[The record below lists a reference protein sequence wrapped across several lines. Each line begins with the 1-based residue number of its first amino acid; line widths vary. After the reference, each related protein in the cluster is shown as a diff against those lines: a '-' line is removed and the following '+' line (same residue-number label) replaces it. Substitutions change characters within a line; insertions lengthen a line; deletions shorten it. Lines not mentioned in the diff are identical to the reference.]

1 MNKLRDKFQNFMEG
15 RYGIDELGRFS
26 MFLSLGLIV
35 VSFFVATLILST
47 LAVLLLVWGYF
58 RMLSRNQTKRWEE
71 NQKFLEVK
79 ERFFGFFRGKSRAY
93 KDKDHC
99 YFKCPNCKKLLRVP
113 KGKGNISIHC
123 PQCHTD
129 FVKRT

>member
-15 RYGIDELGRFS
+15 RYGMDALGRFA

-71 NQKFLEVK
+71 NQMFPEVK
-79 ERFFGFFRGKSRAY
+79 ERFFGFFRGKLRDFKA
-93 KDKDHC
+93 KAHC
-99 YFKCPNCKKLLRVP
+99 YFKRPHCKKLLGVP